1 MVHVEFR
8 ANNRKLE
15 IAMKQD
21 RKALLEIALQSDQ
34 RYRLYREHKYITA
47 MMDGFVRTVQKAD
60 FKDNSSTQKIKE
72 KLCSLK
78 SLMEGHADHE
88 NNVIHQLLRHRNV
101 TIHESIE
108 LDHQDHQKQF
118 KEFEEILDRIINTQ
132 NKNDKRSLG
141 FAFYLLVRNFQQE
154 NLRHLNEEETII
166 MPKLQ
171 ELYSDEELKQ
181 RIDFKTYAQMETE
194 ELFDMLQIL
203 FPVMNADDRAFFLND
218 IQKAEPEKFEE
229 LMEKLDP
236 LDNNNRYLE
245 KTSD

>member
-1 MVHVEFR
+1 
-8 ANNRKLE
+8 
-15 IAMKQD
+15 MKQD

-47 MMDGFVRTVQKAD
+47 MMDAFVQSIQKAD
-60 FKDNSSTQKIKE
+60 FKDDSDTQEIKE

-78 SLMEGHADHE
+78 SLMEGHAEHE
-88 NNVIHQLLRHRNV
+88 NNVIHQLLRDHNI

-118 KEFEEILDRIINTQ
+118 KEFEEILDRIIDAQ
-132 NKNDKRSLG
+132 NKDDKRSLG

-171 ELYSDEELKQ
+171 AIYSDEELKKH
-181 RIDFKTYAQMETE
+181 IDFKTYAQMKPE
-194 ELFDMLQIL
+194 ELSEMVQIL

-218 IQKAEPEKFEE
+218 IQEAEPEKFAE
-229 LMEKLDP
+229 LIEKLDAP
-236 LDNNNRYLE
+236 G
-245 KTSD
+245 